1 MGVERCPKP
10 GSTSS
15 ISLRE
20 SGKLNFG
27 YKKQRNHRRFCPTL
41 SLWSCGPQMPGD
53 KKKTLSMPHRDENQ
67 PSESQM
73 GLGVPQQGLEPPAQP
88 SPPALT
94 QPHRVFGVLM
104 HIPPCSTTS
113 LSPPAVAVPVLGSDI
128 RHDVLVEELQ
138 DQRDAV
144 GKHQMLGHVLKLG
157 ERSETGQR

>member
-1 MGVERCPKP
+1 
-10 GSTSS
+10 
-15 ISLRE
+15 
-20 SGKLNFG
+20 
-27 YKKQRNHRRFCPTL
+27 
-41 SLWSCGPQMPGD
+41 
-53 KKKTLSMPHRDENQ
+53 
-67 PSESQM
+67 M

-88 SPPALT
+88 SPSALT
-94 QPHRVFGVLM
+94 QPHRVFGGLM